1 MIVMMIWQTRM
12 MLNQGNLL
20 QGTFKAFCQSM
31 VPPVTHVTKKGLIS
45 CSRTKRMTLEA
56 VGPSSFASRKKK
68 PKKDQ

>member
-1 MIVMMIWQTRM
+1 MADKDDAESRE
-12 MLNQGNLL
+12 LASRY
-20 QGTFKAFCQSM
+20 FKAFCQSI